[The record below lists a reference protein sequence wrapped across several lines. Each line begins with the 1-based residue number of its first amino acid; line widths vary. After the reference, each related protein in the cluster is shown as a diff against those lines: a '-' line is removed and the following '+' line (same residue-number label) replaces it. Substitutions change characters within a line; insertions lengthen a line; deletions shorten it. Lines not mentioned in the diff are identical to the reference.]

1 MCAFLFF
8 TLVKSGRSLVDIL
21 SLKLWTKL
29 TYPMIYLALEQAHE
43 AYPTNVKALSLVSI
57 IFLAPVVHSAPMWVT
72 DNLCN
77 HSALAATPF
86 CCTSISGSYQ
96 KAHLTFSNNKKL
108 TCKLNSTHF

>member
-21 SLKLWTKL
+21 SL
-29 TYPMIYLALEQAHE
+29 MIYLALEQAHE

-77 HSALAATPF
+77 HSALATTPF